1 MRAYRPSSRLIEGL
15 PHNGY
20 ASWPRTLPSASR
32 PGLEDDCAWHS
43 HTLGVK
49 QYMQLGQ
56 NPILSADR
64 SDSGP
69 SCKARVGID
78 VR

>member
-1 MRAYRPSSRLIEGL
+1 
-15 PHNGY
+15 
-20 ASWPRTLPSASR
+20 
-32 PGLEDDCAWHS
+32 LEDDCAWHS